1 MLAMRWVGVGMN
13 VNQGKYD
20 GHVRLT
26 CPTPEPVESA
36 LSDRQAQMG
45 HGDVRMTLHYTHS
58 DLDRRRLAIETMT
71 DRLMAVEVAGTV
83 N

>member
-1 MLAMRWVGVGMN
+1 M
-13 VNQGKYD
+13 
-20 GHVRLT
+20 T
-26 CPTPEPVESA
+26 

-58 DLDRRRLAIETMT
+58 DLNRRRESIETMT
-71 DRLMAVEVAGTV
+71 DRLITEPVTST